1 MLHAIC
7 IFRSFFAS
15 WLFEIFLFSY
25 LFFFS
30 DLFFSFLISWV
41 FYIMK
46 SAWIRCR
53 GSPFFLS
60 GKRRRDGGHVR
71 FILLLLCGETKMIE
85 ERPPSPDGL
94 RARAFRFAFFDN
106 IYCAVTRNIYLSV
119 FMYVFLFVLFSY
131 FEFFSFLSCC
141 CWKQY
146 TKRKKKRWNKNT
158 RHQIYIVRIRR

>member
-15 WLFEIFLFSY
+15 WLFEIFSFLISSSSFPTC
-25 LFFFS
+25 FFFFFF
-30 DLFFSFLISWV
+30 FFSFLISWV
-41 FYIMK
+41 FHIMK

-53 GSPFFLS
+53 GSPFFLRQ
-60 GKRRRDGGHVR
+60 RRRDGGHVR
-71 FILLLLCGETKMIE
+71 FILLLCGETKMIE

-119 FMYVFLFVLFSY
+119 FMYVFLLFCFLILS
-131 FEFFSFLSCC
+131 FFFLV
-141 CWKQY
+141 WLLLEAIY
-146 TKRKKKRWNKNT
+146 EKKKKDET
-158 RHQIYIVRIRR
+158 KTQDTKYIL

>member
-1 MLHAIC
+1 
-7 IFRSFFAS
+7 
-15 WLFEIFLFSY
+15 
-25 LFFFS
+25 
-30 DLFFSFLISWV
+30 
-41 FYIMK
+41 
-46 SAWIRCR
+46 
-53 GSPFFLS
+53 
-60 GKRRRDGGHVR
+60 
-71 FILLLLCGETKMIE
+71 MIE

-146 TKRKKKRWNKNT
+146 TKRKKKKMKQKHKTPNIYCKNKE
-158 RHQIYIVRIRR
+158 IRLD